1 MKSTIWNSPAAARQP
16 AGRDAARLSKLHVRF
31 IGAVTDERYSRRMRA
46 LLPTATVCLLL
57 SPLLLSPLL
66 LSPLRSNAATPQSAA
81 ATTAPAAPA
90 SAPPAAASATPA
102 TAADNEAAA
111 KHAKRTACRKKA
123 RAKKLVGE
131 EKTTFIKDCTAA
143 S

>member
-57 SPLLLSPLL
+57 SPLG
-66 LSPLRSNAATPQSAA
+66 SNAATPQSAA